1 MCLFCI
7 LSVLSALDSCGLLG
21 TFGAFLTTLVSS
33 QVISNL
39 PAAILVSHS
48 SKDWAAIAPG
58 ANIGGI
64 GTPIS
69 SLATLITLR
78 QYQKSGLGHNGRFLA
93 RFEAYNFAFL
103 VALAVFEMLVMGV
116 R

>member
-21 TFGAFLTTLVSS
+21 TFGTFLTTLVSS

-39 PAAILVSHS
+39 PTTILVSHS

-58 ANIGGI
+58 
-64 GTPIS
+64 
-69 SLATLITLR
+69 
-78 QYQKSGLGHNGRFLA
+78 
-93 RFEAYNFAFL
+93 
-103 VALAVFEMLVMGV
+103 VFEMLVMGV